1 MDLYS
6 GVLPSTDE
14 VRWQEGNSMDPL
26 ALRIGRALRGTR
38 RERGLTLREVASL
51 SGGLFKATS
60 IAGYERGER
69 SISLERFCILCRI
82 YGIAPERL
90 LADILRAPEE
100 RLEPV
105 IDLTLL
111 EDLTPTEGALFS
123 RFVRQVI
130 SLRRQPTDTIAVRAG
145 DVAAIATAS
154 GRRADEL
161 MQALGTVRRRED

>member
-1 MDLYS
+1 
-6 GVLPSTDE
+6 
-14 VRWQEGNSMDPL
+14 MDPL
-26 ALRIGRALRGTR
+26 APSIGKALRETR

-69 SISLERFCILCRI
+69 SISLERFCILSRI

-90 LADILRAPEE
+90 LADILRAAEE

-105 IDLTLL
+105 IDLTPL
-111 EDLTPTEGALFS
+111 EDLTSTEGALFS

-130 SLRRQPTDTIAVRAG
+130 SLRRGQPTDTIAVRAG

-161 MQALGTVRRRED
+161 MQALGTLRRRED